1 MHILNFR
8 GNLLC
13 LGSSKSPGLGNA
25 PSRSIIIK
33 KKKECLMVFSGMMKL
48 SQEGELVSDGAT
60 LVDATVERC
69 ELQRKKGRRRAP
81 HESCETLENG

>member
-1 MHILNFR
+1 
-8 GNLLC
+8 
-13 LGSSKSPGLGNA
+13 
-25 PSRSIIIK
+25 
-33 KKKECLMVFSGMMKL
+33 MVFSGMMKL